1 MGSLSLWVRVSSPT
15 YLQTLPFRYF
25 VCWQHTFPRGYVR
38 EGADVGSRRA
48 ACRLPASFVLPLS
61 RQEFPGGERCFAGRR
76 SEPIARDGVQGA
88 PRAAC
93 ALPTPCLPCLH
104 PLEAEGVPFPEGEP
118 LGGVTCRRNPR
129 GIGGGAK
136 SLSSSPESFRPS

>member
-25 VCWQHTFPRGYVR
+25 VCSQRTFSRGYGR

-48 ACRLPASFVLPLS
+48 ACRLPGSFVLPLS
-61 RQEFPGGERCFAGRR
+61 RQEFPGGERCFAGGR
-76 SEPIARDGVQGA
+76 SEPTARDGVQGA

-93 ALPTPCLPCLH
+93 ALPAPCLRP
-104 PLEAEGVPFPEGEP
+104 PEAEAVPFPEGEP

-129 GIGGGAK
+129 GVGGGAK